1 MYLVDLNT
9 IDRLI
14 SMSFFQSNIK
24 YPLFLRLALKF
35 KVYSKDFGKVW
46 HQGLSFR
53 LHQSKLIEC
62 FTTLRYD
69 VIGG

>member
-9 IDRLI
+9 IDRLL

-35 KVYSKDFGKVW
+35 EVYSKAVGKVW

-53 LHQSKLIEC
+53 LHQSKVIEFF
-62 FTTLRYD
+62 FTLKYD
-69 VIGG
+69 VVGG